1 MADLVDQTQTIA
13 LIHFGY
19 LNRLDCH
26 EFDAVVSA
34 AIQNVTV
41 ALSKLYFRRWILA
54 MDHKKSIFLNKK
66 QCFKSWITQKKIREK
81 LLANEGGLKYF
92 GKLEYC

>member
-41 ALSKLYFRRWILA
+41 ALSKLYFRR
-54 MDHKKSIFLNKK
+54 
-66 QCFKSWITQKKIREK
+66 
-81 LLANEGGLKYF
+81 
-92 GKLEYC
+92 

>member
-41 ALSKLYFRRWILA
+41 ALSKLYFQRRILA
-54 MDHKKSIFLNKK
+54 MDHKKKHFSK
-66 QCFKSWITQKKIREK
+66 QKTMF
-81 LLANEGGLKYF
+81 
-92 GKLEYC
+92 